1 MINLGQMRWLPP
13 PPVAWEGPTTN
24 DRRSTLASLTK
35 EATRHRG
42 MEESNGK
49 CTIKEQYCLTE
60 QMRHRHWISLS
71 KNTHRSFKFF
81 FLGQFLYI
89 SAFDTFCIPVVS
101 KKCTRRA
108 QYLSGGPGSR
118 FWLVETDQSQARLG
132 GSWGGG
138 VEGMSRVCP
147 DLIPGSIICNHLT
160 LRPTRE
166 VSGLCPVEN
175 ALYRK
180 WKTTQMCTLSHQSI
194 WQLYES

>member
-1 MINLGQMRWLPP
+1 MASTSPGGLGGTHHQWPEEHVGFAHQKSHTAPRDGEVQRKMLDQ
-13 PPVAWEGPTTN
+13 GTTLSYRAN
-24 DRRSTLASLTK
+24 ASQAL
-35 EATRHRG
+35 
-42 MEESNGK
+42 N
-49 CTIKEQYCLTE
+49 IFVQ
-60 QMRHRHWISLS
+60 

-108 QYLSGGPGSR
+108 QCLSGGPGSH